1 MCPAAGQ
8 GALGIEIR
16 EGDVEMRKHLEFL
29 NDADARAA
37 TVCERALLN
46 KLGGGC
52 QVPIGAFAEV
62 KDGKLHLTGV
72 VARPDGSEVLRE
84 QQSGSDP
91 VALGELVGET
101 LLQARRDEDPRRRL
115 RRDGRGC
122 RNSREQ
128 RHDQ

>member
-16 EGDVEMRKHLEFL
+16 QGDLAMREHLRFL
-29 NDADARAA
+29 NNADARAA

-52 QVPIGAFAEV
+52 QVPIGAFAEM

-72 VARPDGSEVLRE
+72 VARPDGSDVLRE
-84 QQSGSDP
+84 QQSGTDP
-91 VALGELVGET
+91 VALGELVGEM
-101 LLQARRDEDPRRRL
+101 LL
-115 RRDGRGC
+115 RRGGDKILEDVY
-122 RNSREQ
+122 SESSIVPQ
-128 RHDQ
+128 QP

>member
-16 EGDVEMRKHLEFL
+16 EGDVEMRKHLAFL
-29 NDADARAA
+29 NNADARAA

-101 LLQARRDEDPRRRL
+101 LLKRGGAKILEDVYAAGLP
-115 RRDGRGC
+115 
-122 RNSREQ
+122 Q
-128 RHDQ
+128 KP